1 MTRTPSCLPAIA
13 LLAAAVAHGP
23 AARAAEP
30 PAPESRAVMSAAQ
43 VIEVLDE
50 TVDWYR
56 MLGTQQQAAA
66 QPSELLILYANR
78 QAADR
83 VMATAFEIAR
93 ANAELLSSEAGAAR
107 ARVEEASPESLTNT
121 RKRLDAQRA
130 DLQAQIDVARAG
142 LASTPRADRAQPQ
155 ARIDV
160 LQGQLDLVNARRN
173 LLANMSQFE
182 WETDGDGFG
191 ANALKA
197 HIDAIAVSIPSAGSG
212 APATAAAIAAKPA
225 DAASAGAADERM
237 QIEDYGIWDLGS
249 AVMRLRS
256 KARMIDSI
264 DRRTA
269 DLEEMFERIRTPP
282 QERLKVL
289 AARGDALSAQ
299 STDSSTANLRSVRD
313 QYDTIAWL
321 FQQTSAMVTP
331 LSRVDVLLGQYRR
344 NLSNWEELTKRQ
356 LSDSMRVLARR
367 LGLFVGLLAV
377 VLAGA
382 YLWRR
387 IVFRYVPDGRRRAR
401 FLLLR
406 RIVIWFLVAM
416 IILSTF
422 VTEIG
427 SLATFAGLIT
437 AGLAVALQSVLV
449 SVVGYFFLVGKH
461 GVRVGDRVQVGNVI
475 GEVVDMGLVRLQL
488 MELRGEGSNLTPSG
502 RVVAFANSVVFQAS
516 GGLFKQ
522 IPGIDLAWHEVS
534 LVLPPEADP
543 AEMKQRLASVVS
555 DVLEDYRDDIV
566 RQTQAM
572 RRTSLVHGPEEVQ
585 PQDIQPQVQLR
596 FAATGVEALVRYPVT
611 LQDAAEIDE
620 RVSRELQAV
629 IAPRGVEPVPA

>member
-1 MTRTPSCLPAIA
+1 MTRTPSCLIAFA
-13 LLAAAVAHGP
+13 LLAAAVAHG
-23 AARAAEP
+23 AEP
-30 PAPESRAVMSAAQ
+30 PAAESRAVMTADQ

-107 ARVEEASPESLTNT
+107 ARAEEASPESLTNT

-130 DLQAQIDVARAG
+130 DLQAQIDAARAG
-142 LASTPRADRAQPQ
+142 LASTPPADRAQPQ
-155 ARIDV
+155 ARSDA

-182 WETDGDGFG
+182 WENDGDGFG

-269 DLEEMFERIRTPP
+269 DLEEMFERIRIPP

-299 STDSSTANLRSVRD
+299 STNSTASSLRSVRD
-313 QYDTIAWL
+313 EYDTLAWL

-356 LSDSMRVLARR
+356 LADSVRVLARR
-367 LGLFVGLLAV
+367 LGLFTGLLAV

-406 RIVIWFLVAM
+406 RIVVWFLVSM

-543 AEMKQRLASVVS
+543 AEMKRRLAAVVS
-555 DVLEDYRDDIV
+555 DVLEDYREDIV

-620 RVSRELQAV
+620 RVTRELQAV
-629 IAPRGVEPVPA
+629 ITPRGMEPVPA

>member
-1 MTRTPSCLPAIA
+1 MTRKLARLVALA
-13 LLAAAVAHGP
+13 LLATA
-23 AARAAEP
+23 AARGAEP
-30 PAPESRAVMSAAQ
+30 PAPESRAVMTADQ

-83 VMATAFEIAR
+83 VVATAFEIAR
-93 ANAELLSSEAGAAR
+93 ANAELLSSEAGAAKAR
-107 ARVEEASPESLTNT
+107 AEEATPESLTNT
-121 RKRLDAQRA
+121 RKKLDGQRA
-130 DLQAQIDVARAG
+130 DLQTQIDAARAG
-142 LASTPRADRAQPQ
+142 LASVPRAERAQPQ
-155 ARIDV
+155 ARIDA

-182 WETDGDGFG
+182 WESDGDGFG

-225 DAASAGAADERM
+225 DAASAGAPDPRM
-237 QIEDYGIWDLGS
+237 QIEEYGIWDLAS

-256 KARMIDSI
+256 KARMIEAI

-289 AARGDALSAQ
+289 AARGDELSAQ
-299 STDSSTANLRSVRD
+299 STDSTTASLRGVRD
-313 QYDTIAWL
+313 QYDTLAWL

-344 NLSNWEELTKRQ
+344 NLANWDELTKRQ
-356 LSDSMRVLARR
+356 LSDSVRLLARR
-367 LGLFVGLLAV
+367 LGIFVGLLAI
-377 VLAGA
+377 VLVGA

-387 IVFRYVPDGRRRAR
+387 IVFRYVPDARRRAR

-406 RIVIWFLVAM
+406 RIIIWFLISLIV
-416 IILSTF
+416 LSTF
-422 VTEIG
+422 VSEIG

-488 MELRGEGSNLTPSG
+488 MELKGEGSHLAPSG
-502 RVVAFANSVVFQAS
+502 RVVAFANSVIFQAS

-543 AEMKQRLASVVS
+543 AEMKQRLADVVS
-555 DVLEDYRDDIV
+555 AVLEDYRDDIL

-572 RRTSLVHGPEEVQ
+572 QRTSLAHVPNEVQ
-585 PQDIQPQVQLR
+585 PGDVQPQVQLR
-596 FAATGVEALVRYPVT
+596 FSATGVEALVRYPVT

-620 RVSRELQAV
+620 RISRELQAV
-629 IAPRGVEPVPA
+629 IAPRGAEPVPA

>member
-1 MTRTPSCLPAIA
+1 VTRIPSCLFASA
-13 LLAAAVAHGP
+13 LLAAAVAHG
-23 AARAAEP
+23 AEP
-30 PAPESRAVMSAAQ
+30 PAPESRAVMTADQ
-43 VIEVLDE
+43 VIEILDE

-107 ARVEEASPESLTNT
+107 ARAEEASPESLTNT

-130 DLQAQIDVARAG
+130 DLQAQIDATRAG

-155 ARIDV
+155 ARIDA

-182 WETDGDGFG
+182 WENDGDGFG

-237 QIEDYGIWDLGS
+237 QIEDFGIWDLGS

-299 STDSSTANLRSVRD
+299 STDSSTASLRGVRD

-356 LSDSMRVLARR
+356 LSDSVRVLARR

-377 VLAGA
+377 VFAGA
-382 YLWRR
+382 YIWRR

-406 RIVIWFLVAM
+406 RIVVWFLVTM
-416 IILSTF
+416 IVLSTF

-488 MELRGEGSNLTPSG
+488 MELRGEGSNLAPSG

-585 PQDIQPQVQLR
+585 PHDIQPQVQLR

-629 IAPRGVEPVPA
+629 IMPRGMEPVPA

>member
-1 MTRTPSCLPAIA
+1 MTRTPSCLLTLA
-13 LLAAAVAHGP
+13 LLAAAVAHGG
-23 AARAAEP
+23 EP
-30 PAPESRAVMSAAQ
+30 PAPESRAVMTADQ
-43 VIEVLDE
+43 VIEILDE

-107 ARVEEASPESLTNT
+107 ARAEEASPESLTNT
-121 RKRLDAQRA
+121 RKRLDAHRA
-130 DLQAQIDVARAG
+130 DLQAQIDAARVG
-142 LASTPRADRAQPQ
+142 LATTPRADRAQPQ
-155 ARIDV
+155 ARIDA
-160 LQGQLDLVNARRN
+160 LQGQIDLVNARRN

-182 WETDGDGFG
+182 WENDGDGFG

-269 DLEEMFERIRTPP
+269 DLEEMFERIRIPP

-299 STDSSTANLRSVRD
+299 SADSTTSSLRSVRD
-313 QYDTIAWL
+313 QYDTLAWL

-356 LSDSMRVLARR
+356 LSDSVRVLARR
-367 LGLFVGLLAV
+367 LGLFVGLLAIV
-377 VLAGA
+377 FAGA

-406 RIVIWFLVAM
+406 RIVVWFLVTM

-488 MELRGEGSNLTPSG
+488 IELKGEGSNLTPSG

-543 AEMKQRLASVVS
+543 AEMKQRLAAVVS
-555 DVLEDYRDDIV
+555 DVLEDYREDIV

-572 RRTSLVHGPEEVQ
+572 RRTSLVHGPEEVK

-629 IAPRGVEPVPA
+629 LATPGVP